1 VVDSL
6 LYERHALYVRLT
18 HATSAAADL
27 ALFLAVSRAMVA
39 YVDSRTRYQIFV
51 SAPLKLAHI
60 SRVVRITKQMARD
73 PDAPTLICLT
83 TCRSRYGLTT
93 DDLDVLDCITCRNPH
108 YRSAAPMRLY
118 VEEDVI
124 ALALDKE
131 RYEAEQRQYRID
143 HAEEI
148 AAERARCEKER
159 KDRIAAEA
167 KARRDASK
175 AFVDRF
181 YSSNIS
187 TENLY
192 TPGNMYPID
201 VLGRVLVMVARSL
214 EPDGI
219 RGPGIVAM
227 DLLNAAMAFADM
239 RVAAADGFA
248 ELGQLCPGIGF
259 GFDYR
264 DPMAAK
270 ARDLQDASCVLGLK
284 ATGTKPELAH
294 RILDELGLTVPPWP
308 CVPLPVVRA
317 VAEERRSAFLPAEL
331 RRARLQDLE
340 ANSVVVEAGGL
351 ANVLGLRAARARLAK
366 RWPDMSA
373 FLAEP
378 RRVEPTVTP
387 RPRVRFADCACG
399 NTAAST
405 CSKGMCA
412 TCCVRSP
419 GRCDRHLTF

>member
-1 VVDSL
+1 
-6 LYERHALYVRLT
+6 
-18 HATSAAADL
+18 
-27 ALFLAVSRAMVA
+27 
-39 YVDSRTRYQIFV
+39 
-51 SAPLKLAHI
+51 
-60 SRVVRITKQMARD
+60 MARD

-83 TCRSRYGLTT
+83 TCRARYGLTY
-93 DDLDVLDCITCRNPH
+93 DDLDALDCITCRNPH
-108 YRSAAPMRLY
+108 YRNAAPMRLY
-118 VEEDVI
+118 VEDDV
-124 ALALDKE
+124 AELARDKA

-148 AAERARCEKER
+148 AAERAMHEKAR

-181 YSSNIS
+181 YAFNNSIDNRSN
-187 TENLY
+187 
-192 TPGNMYPID
+192 PGNRWPID
-201 VLGRVLVMVARSL
+201 VLGRVMVMVARSL

-248 ELGQLCPGIGF
+248 ELGRLCPDISF

-264 DPMAAK
+264 DPMAAR
-270 ARDLQDASCVLGLK
+270 AGDLQDAACVLGLK

-294 RILDELGLTVPPWP
+294 RILEELGLVVPPWP
-308 CVPLPVVRA
+308 CVPLSVVRA
-317 VAEERRSAFLPAEL
+317 VAEERRPAFLPAGL
-331 RRARLQDLE
+331 RRARLRDIE
-340 ANSVVVEAGGL
+340 ASGAVCAVSGL
-351 ANVLGLRAARARLAK
+351 ANVQGLRAGRMRLAA
-366 RWPDMSA
+366 RWPDMRA

-378 RRVEPTVTP
+378 TFVVTP
-387 RPRVRFADCACG
+387 RPVRVRFADCVCG

-405 CSKGMCA
+405 CSKGRCA

-419 GRCDRHLTF
+419 GRCDRHSVA